1 MGMVE
6 YDQIERVNGLLKKT
20 DIKGKDYIEVNQRIK
35 GFKMLYPEGFIHT
48 QLVSMADGI
57 CVMTAE
63 VGYYEN
69 GEKRILGTGT
79 AYEKESSTFINKTS
93 YVENCVPLDS
103 EILTEY
109 GWAYYYQ
116 LRPGMKVLSMNME
129 TQQVE
134 YCKLERINIYKDT
147 PIVEMKTKRFKARC
161 TQAHK
166 WVVRGQHTPLCKKET
181 RDILR
186 SEKIVQNI
194 RQDVK
199 PSDIGK
205 KLGWLM
211 CDCEIART
219 ENGMPSTAYISQSKH
234 VEYVK
239 NLFGEPRKLKKYK
252 DEWMDCY
259 EWVIP
264 AELVRDILGYF
275 GISTYEDLPKAM
287 LQANIED
294 VAGCYE
300 AMMLADGENRGF
312 SSTYRDLVDAVQ
324 IMCARLGI
332 ATGHIKTRMMKNST
346 KPIHTLSIKKT
357 DGAYFS
363 EMEKRML
370 PPTDVW
376 CPTTENG
383 TWFMRQGDFVTLTSN
398 CETSAVGRALGMAG
412 IGIDTSVASAEEV
425 TNAINNQEQ
434 IKEAE
439 KQEKI
444 RKEKIK
450 DVHVKALESKCEN
463 DGVAPGFICDLYKV
477 KTFKDLTNEMFRNI
491 TDNWDKIMERSKG

>member
-93 YVENCVPLDS
+93 YVE
-103 EILTEY
+103 
-109 GWAYYYQ
+109 
-116 LRPGMKVLSMNME
+116 
-129 TQQVE
+129 
-134 YCKLERINIYKDT
+134 
-147 PIVEMKTKRFKARC
+147 
-161 TQAHK
+161 
-166 WVVRGQHTPLCKKET
+166 
-181 RDILR
+181 
-186 SEKIVQNI
+186 
-194 RQDVK
+194 
-199 PSDIGK
+199 
-205 KLGWLM
+205 
-211 CDCEIART
+211 
-219 ENGMPSTAYISQSKH
+219 
-234 VEYVK
+234 
-239 NLFGEPRKLKKYK
+239 
-252 DEWMDCY
+252 
-259 EWVIP
+259 
-264 AELVRDILGYF
+264 
-275 GISTYEDLPKAM
+275 
-287 LQANIED
+287 
-294 VAGCYE
+294 
-300 AMMLADGENRGF
+300 
-312 SSTYRDLVDAVQ
+312 
-324 IMCARLGI
+324 
-332 ATGHIKTRMMKNST
+332 
-346 KPIHTLSIKKT
+346 
-357 DGAYFS
+357 
-363 EMEKRML
+363 
-370 PPTDVW
+370 
-376 CPTTENG
+376 
-383 TWFMRQGDFVTLTSN
+383 N